1 MRIFLDANVLF
12 SAAKS
17 DGAIRA
23 LVERLLAARHECRVD
38 AYVIEEARRNILTK
52 QPSRVADMETL
63 VARLQVA
70 TVLSDPDSIEVPEA
84 FPEKDRPVLAAA
96 VMLGCQA
103 LITGDR
109 SHFGPFYGRS
119 VLMVTIHSPRSLF
132 EHLFGPRPTD
142 SAEIPKA

>member
-1 MRIFLDANVLF
+1 VDRECCLLIPLT
-12 SAAKS
+12 
-17 DGAIRA
+17 GAPAFHSRPA
-23 LVERLLAARHECRVD
+23 DHTLLAARHECWVD
-38 AYVIEEARRNILTK
+38 AYVIEEARRNILAK
-52 QPSRVADMETL
+52 QPSRIADMETL
-63 VARLQVA
+63 VARLRVA
-70 TVLSDPDSIEVPEA
+70 TVLSDPNSIKLPEA
-84 FPEKDRPVLAAA
+84 FPEKERPVLAAA
-96 VMLGCQA
+96 VMLDCRA